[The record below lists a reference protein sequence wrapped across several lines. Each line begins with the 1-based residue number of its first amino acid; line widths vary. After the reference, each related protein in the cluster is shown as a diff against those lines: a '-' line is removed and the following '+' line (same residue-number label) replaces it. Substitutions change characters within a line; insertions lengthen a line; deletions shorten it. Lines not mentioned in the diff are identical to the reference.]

1 LSSPYISS
9 IGDSSEK
16 DDTHTP
22 ISKTET
28 PIRRLR
34 NRPEDSSTEKPLH
47 RGTLWKLNSNADPK
61 DENMWIKRDM
71 WIAANHSLCYFSVK
85 EDKRLV
91 LIDGMKLST
100 GAVQATSG
108 FAKPFSFEVSTKS
121 DAEDQDMD
129 VTRLA
134 AESKDALDV
143 WMKMLKD
150 ASHMDMVISM
160 KLGAQMAA
168 DIEAYKMT
176 VKNRRMK
183 VDEGEAHEQ
192 YEPLFKGKLWKLK
205 TEGDRKKKEDWF
217 EREMWVAKNGCLMY
231 YSPKEER
238 ELIYYTQ
245 SDVARAKVEKIK
257 EGEACHSYCFRVILP
272 PANNVEFT
280 PGEFSADSESL
291 RQQWLEQLAKFR
303 A

>member
-1 LSSPYISS
+1 M
-9 IGDSSEK
+9 G
-16 DDTHTP
+16 
-22 ISKTET
+22 
-28 PIRRLR
+28 
-34 NRPEDSSTEKPLH
+34 
-47 RGTLWKLNSNADPK
+47 KLNSNGDPK
-61 DENMWIKRDM
+61 DESLWIRRDM

-85 EDKRLV
+85 ENKRLV

-100 GAVQATSG
+100 GTVQNASG
-108 FAKPFSFEVSTKS
+108 FAKPFAFEVATKS
-121 DAEDQDMD
+121 DGEDHDMD
-129 VTRLA
+129 VCRLS
-134 AESKDALDV
+134 AESQEALGV
-143 WMKMLKD
+143 WIKMLKD
-150 ASHMDMVISM
+150 ASQMDMVVSM

-205 TEGDRKKKEDWF
+205 KEDWF
-217 EREMWVAKNGCLMY
+217 EREMWIAKNGCLMY

-257 EGEACHSYCFRVILP
+257 EGEACHSHCCRVILP

-291 RQQWLEQLAKFR
+291 RSQWLEQLAKFR